1 MKRGLL
7 ALYSWMWNSN
17 DPWWK
22 RLKDHGPLRRLLTVL
37 SLDIFVKASAVV
49 LLPIY
54 LRLMTQDEYGLF
66 NYILSIIYAI
76 AMLFNLG
83 LYIPQSKLYHDYPG
97 RLERGKLITS
107 IHILLVGGLLLL
119 VLPVYLFGLDKEVP
133 RLLFRNPI
141 HYDRYRP
148 WILLMLLTSIFS
160 YLLTN
165 FFYTAERIEP
175 IKRYSL
181 YRVAGIHGVSILAMC
196 LFRSGDPIRIRLA
209 AIGCTELVLLV
220 AFYRNYI
227 GQAVKSIEPAL
238 LIRCLRLA
246 FPVML
251 GSLFGIIV
259 NFGDKFFLEKHA
271 DYKVLSV
278 YYLGVACASVVA
290 LLSTSLQNVWLPLF
304 FKERDLSRNLV
315 KTNRLVG
322 RLVRTLVLLSLVAI
336 VAVAAGLQLNLI
348 PQRYAGVLS
357 ILPLLLAGQVIY
369 CVALLYSNYLVYF
382 ERTAFILWAGL
393 VVSIASI
400 GLNML
405 LIPLWK
411 IYGAAATL
419 LISNTCYFGI
429 YYFLAMYYK
438 KKRMPINESASQ
450 PYQ

>member
-7 ALYSWMWNSN
+7 ALYGWMWKSD

-22 RLKDHGPLRRLLTVL
+22 RLRDHGPFRRLLTVL
-37 SLDIFVKASAVV
+37 SLDILVKASAVV

-66 NYILSIIYAI
+66 NYILSIIYAV
-76 AMLFNLG
+76 AMLLNLG

-97 RLERGKLITS
+97 KPERGKLITS
-107 IHILLVGGLLLL
+107 IHILLASGLLVL
-119 VLPVYLFGLDKEVP
+119 VLPVYLFGLDIQVA

-141 HYDRYRP
+141 PYDRYRP

-196 LFRSGDPIRIRLA
+196 VFRSEDPIRIRLA
-209 AIGCTELVLLV
+209 AIGCTELVLLLV
-220 AFYRNYI
+220 FYRNYI
-227 GQAVKSIEPAL
+227 GQAVRSIEPAL
-238 LIRCLRLA
+238 LIRCGRLA
-246 FPVML
+246 LPVML
-251 GSLFGIIV
+251 AALFNIVV

-322 RLVRTLVLLSLVAI
+322 RLIRTLLLLSLVAI
-336 VAVAAGLQLNLI
+336 TAVAAGLQLYLI
-348 PQRYAGVLS
+348 PQRYSGVLS
-357 ILPLLLAGQVIY
+357 VLPLLLAGQVIY

-393 VVSIASI
+393 VVSIISTL
-400 GLNML
+400 LNIL

-419 LISNTCYFGI
+419 LISNTCYLGI
-429 YYFLAMYYK
+429 YYSLAMHYK
-438 KKRMPINESASQ
+438 KKHMPIHEPASQ